1 MVWNVDV
8 FVKMA
13 NGFEHFLGGGFKY
26 FLFHPYLGKIPI
38 LIIFSIGLKPPTSF
52 EYTSTTQME
61 EKHFATLILRSLLP
75 RCSKEQYTKNSSSNK
90 VLEYDCWDITKF
102 TKQNS

>member
-26 FLFHPYLGKIPI
+26 FLFSSLFGQDSHFDY
-38 LIIFSIGLKPPTSF
+38 FF
-52 EYTSTTQME
+52 NWVETT
-61 EKHFATLILRSLLP
+61 
-75 RCSKEQYTKNSSSNK
+75 N
-90 VLEYDCWDITKF
+90 
-102 TKQNS
+102 